1 MIKRCSRCLL
11 PQTFPG
17 VVFDGKGVCNHCL
30 EFKERPLLGEEKFVK
45 KIGSKRGDHY
55 DCVLGISGGKDS
67 CYVAYLAKEKFNLRA
82 LAICYDF
89 PFLVDLARENIE
101 RVTQSLGIE
110 LMMVK
115 SQGNIEYN
123 LMRNHLSSLA
133 ATGTTWGQCMFCHY
147 GIDAVL
153 YNVAVEKKIPFI
165 LSGITQ
171 NELWDVGSRTK
182 FLMKRVKNLP
192 AGELL
197 RHIYY
202 QSKAYFGLVNQRRQ
216 FPIPGNNCLNV
227 YKRANL
233 PADGPELVH
242 VFEYIRWDQK
252 VIEKTLKERTGW
264 VRPAGETSWR
274 YDCILEPL
282 LDYTYKKEF
291 GISSAGMYLSGLVRA
306 GLLSRE
312 EGLKA
317 LESKEKEEVL
327 NRALV
332 NVLDFL
338 KVPERVK
345 AKFLQN

>member
-1 MIKRCSRCLL
+1 MIKYA
-11 PQTFPG
+11 F
-17 VVFDGKGVCNHCL
+17 
-30 EFKERPLLGEEKFVK
+30 
-45 KIGSKRGDHY
+45 
-55 DCVLGISGGKDS
+55 
-67 CYVAYLAKEKFNLRA
+67 
-82 LAICYDF
+82 
-89 PFLVDLARENIE
+89 
-101 RVTQSLGIE
+101 
-110 LMMVK
+110 
-115 SQGNIEYN
+115 
-123 LMRNHLSSLA
+123 
-133 ATGTTWGQCMFCHY
+133 
-147 GIDAVL
+147 
-153 YNVAVEKKIPFI
+153 
-165 LSGITQ
+165 
-171 NELWDVGSRTK
+171 
-182 FLMKRVKNLP
+182 
-192 AGELL
+192 
-197 RHIYY
+197 Y
-202 QSKAYFGLVNQRRQ
+202 QSKAYLGLVKQRRE
-216 FPIPGNNCLNV
+216 FPIPGNSCFNA

-233 PADGPELVH
+233 PADGPEIVH
-242 VFEYIRWDQK
+242 VFEYVKWDQK

-327 NRALV
+327 NRALL